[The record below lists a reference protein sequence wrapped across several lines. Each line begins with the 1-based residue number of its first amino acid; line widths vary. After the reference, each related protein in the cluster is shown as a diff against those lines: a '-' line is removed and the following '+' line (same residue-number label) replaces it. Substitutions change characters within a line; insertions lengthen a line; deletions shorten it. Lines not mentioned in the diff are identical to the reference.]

1 MPQIIWWI
9 VGVVFGAPLL
19 ILLGLLIATRLGKGQ
34 TARTI
39 NLLWLVLLIAL
50 SLFLGFAIFGRAA

>member
-1 MPQIIWWI
+1 MPTLIWWI

-19 ILLGLLIATRLGKGQ
+19 ILGVLVAANRFGKGN

-39 NLLWLVLLIAL
+39 NLLWLVLAVVLTVF
-50 SLFLGFAIFGRAA
+50 LFVAIFGRAE

>member
-1 MPQIIWWI
+1 MPQIVWWI

-19 ILLGLLIATRLGKGQ
+19 ILLGLLVANRLGKGH
-34 TARTI
+34 TAKTM
-39 NLLWLVLLIAL
+39 NLLWLVLLVAL